1 MLRSNLLVVRRIL
14 AVAIAGVFTVSGA
27 VVGAATGATAASPLE
42 PLDTTSP
49 RATLASFIEQTQS
62 VEEITLAALADR
74 SAENRSKV
82 VEEVARTGPLFDLS
96 EVPEAAREQTLQQ
109 SFTSLADILNRIPLP
124 APLSIPDAEQAEA
137 EELTRWVLPGTEIT
151 IIRLDDELRPGAW
164 VFSAQTVANLPQ
176 WRAEVEDEPVL
187 VESAQITDWRA
198 LDTDQSGRWVPM
210 GIINALPDGFQREV
224 LGNPLWKVVAGVL
237 VLTLVIAATSLWYR
251 FVATRRIRQGVPAF
265 VLRLSTPVLLIVLT
279 ILGRDYME
287 VQVNHGGVFAQI
299 VLRTSAAIIIIALAW
314 LAWLLVR
321 VIGEWVIALSKKRG
335 QEANEPLVRLL
346 SRLISLL
353 VAVLVLLVGANSLG
367 IPALGLIAGLGVG
380 GLVAGLAAQST
391 LENLIGGFTLFADKP
406 FRVGDFVTFGG
417 ITGTVEQIGQRSTR
431 IRLVNGSLLTVPNA
445 DVMKAQITNVT
456 ERRGSLFLHTVGVRY
471 ETTGEQLRKLV
482 TGIDSRFRQHPLV
495 RDEQELPRVTIAE
508 FGASSI
514 DIEVRALVETNSFHT
529 FMVTQ
534 QELLVLIMQV
544 VDEVGTAIAFPST
557 TTYLTQDSIPEVASK
572 PPVEDPQ

>member
-1 MLRSNLLVVRRIL
+1 MPRLDVLAVRRIL
-14 AVAIAGVFTVSGA
+14 AIAIAGAFAVCGA
-27 VVGAATGATAASPLE
+27 VVGSATGATAASPLE

-49 RATLASFIEQTQS
+49 RATLTSFIEQTQS
-62 VEEITLAALADR
+62 IEMTTLAALANR
-74 SAENRSKV
+74 SAENRAKV
-82 VEEVARTGPLFDLS
+82 VEEVAQTAPLFDLS

-124 APLSIPDAEQAEA
+124 APSTIPDAEQAEA
-137 EELTRWVLPGTEIT
+137 EELQRWVLPGTEIT
-151 IIRLDDELRPGAW
+151 IIRLDDEIRLGDW
-164 VFSAQTVANLPQ
+164 VFSAQTVANLPR

-187 VESAQITDWRA
+187 VESARITDWRS
-198 LDTDQSGRWVPM
+198 LDTNQSGRWVPL
-210 GIINALPDGFQREV
+210 GIIEALPDGFQREV

-237 VLTLVIAATSLWYR
+237 VLTLIIGATALWFR
-251 FVATRRIRQGVPAF
+251 FVANRGVRQGVPAF
-265 VLRLSTPVLLIVLT
+265 LLRLSTPVLLIVLT
-279 ILGRDYME
+279 VLGRDYME

-431 IRLVNGSLLTVPNA
+431 IRLVSGSLLTVPNA

-471 ETTGEQLRKLV
+471 ETTGEQLQELV
-482 TGIDSRFRQHPLV
+482 TGIDERFRQHPLV
-495 RDEQELPRVTIAE
+495 LDGQELPRVTIAE

-534 QELLVLIMQV
+534 QELLVIIRQV
-544 VDEVGTAIAFPST
+544 IDEVGTAIAFPST

-572 PPVEDPQ
+572 QPFEGPQ